1 MEKNELK
8 AIVHE
13 NTLTSNTMS
22 LAVDQVEGSIKK
34 LGDLFFKSVKNLNK
48 EDKITQN
55 QAKSLKIQIEGFQ
68 GKLNNLRSK
77 RDHEYGKLHAEW

>member
-48 EDKITQN
+48 EDKIT
-55 QAKSLKIQIEGFQ
+55 
-68 GKLNNLRSK
+68 
-77 RDHEYGKLHAEW
+77 